1 MTIWYI
7 LILVLF
13 ILVALEVAGLNQYSA
28 LGEYRYLS
36 KGNLTL
42 NKLIFIFIAC
52 VLTFLSAFRFET
64 GRDWSAYIR
73 MFNNAEQLFETG
85 SVERGYI
92 AINLFF
98 RKIGLSYWTMQACI
112 LLFCSYC
119 LYGEFYKKSSY
130 PLYTLAIYFCLYF
143 FSNDLAQTRQYLAM
157 SVLILC
163 WRFVEKKKFV
173 FWVIAIIFAMQFH
186 ITAITAFP
194 LYFTNRIKIKPWF
207 SIFMLLGCFFINVF
221 ALDLIWKIIEFTV
234 TIKILPDRV
243 ASILQ
248 YYINSDIYNKQ
259 AEYSSGLGLLVN
271 YVFYFIVLFLYYVK
285 YKNKKIDESCVFNF
299 LIGILFSS
307 MGRNFSQFSRIG
319 NYYMLCGGGIL
330 TYNIIPESFVFFKKI
345 DVARFGI
352 SLLWILFLL
361 YNFYVVWLDEIE
373 YIYRTFLLK

>member
-28 LGEYRYLS
+28 LGEYHYLS
-36 KGNLTL
+36 KGNLTF
-42 NKLIFIFIAC
+42 NRLIFIFTAC
-52 VLTFLSAFRFET
+52 VLAFLSAFRFET

-73 MFNNAEQLFETG
+73 MFNNAEQLFESG

-98 RKIGLSYWTMQACI
+98 RKIGVSYWIMQACI

-143 FSNDLAQTRQYLAM
+143 FSNDLAQTRQYIAM
-157 SVLILC
+157 AVLILGLQ
-163 WRFVEKKKFV
+163 FVEKRKLF
-173 FWVIAIIFAMQFH
+173 FWIFTIILAMQFH

-207 SIFMLLGCFFINVF
+207 SFIILLGCFFINVF
-221 ALDLIWKIIEFTV
+221 ALDLIWKILEFTV
-234 TIKILPDRV
+234 AIKILPERIS
-243 ASILQ
+243 SILQ
-248 YYINSDIYNKQ
+248 FYISSDEYNKQ
-259 AEYSSGLGLLVN
+259 AEYSSGLGLVVN
-271 YVFYFIVLFLYYVK
+271 YGFYFIVLFLYYVK
-285 YKNKKIDESCVFNF
+285 YKNKKIDEAFILNF

-307 MGRNFSQFSRIG
+307 LGRNFSQFTRIG
-319 NYYMLCGGGIL
+319 NYYVLCGGGIFC
-330 TYNIIPESFVFFKKI
+330 YNVLPESICFFKKLN
-345 DVARFGI
+345 VFRLFF
-352 SLLWILFLL
+352 SLTWVLFLI
-361 YNFYVVWLDEIE
+361 YNFYIIWMNKFE
-373 YIYRTFLLK
+373 YVYHSFLLK